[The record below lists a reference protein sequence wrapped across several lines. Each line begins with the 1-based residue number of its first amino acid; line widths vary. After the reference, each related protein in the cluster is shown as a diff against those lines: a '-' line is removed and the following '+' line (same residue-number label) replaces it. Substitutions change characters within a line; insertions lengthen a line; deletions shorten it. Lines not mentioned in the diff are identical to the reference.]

1 VNILVWTPYASIVT
15 IVAATVKESILSSSD
30 RDQIRDLQSRFEKF
44 KQQFDRGVYVQSA
57 SNLEVLLTEIG
68 I

>member
-1 VNILVWTPYASIVT
+1 MRTRYASIVT
-15 IVAATVKESILSSSD
+15 IVAATVKESIFSSSD
-30 RDQIRDLQSRFEKF
+30 NAQIRDLQSRFDRF
-44 KQQFDRGVYVQSA
+44 KHQFDRGVFVQSA